1 MLNRP
6 RVLLFLF
13 CCLLVGPLCF
23 AQAVPLE
30 QLNGRWNLI
39 LETGSRRVEMPADLR
54 LGADGNAALVFLGA
68 VAGEEGLYLGRLT
81 GNQLTLKG
89 RQERGISELM
99 LTLSVDRL
107 QGALLSESAKF
118 SVTGERAKSM
128 TPEVPARQ
136 YELLLNAVWQG
147 VKRYYVNPQLNG
159 IDWNGVRLRHLAA
172 IKASRHDG
180 EMAVAMRRML
190 RELGASHLDF
200 FLAAE
205 KPATTLKTRRV
216 EWRELTKD
224 IGYLAL
230 PEFSAEDLQSFDR
243 LLDQAIF
250 ESGKYRSL
258 IIDLRGNRGENIE
271 AALDALNIV
280 MRESHPIAY
289 FATREGLARLGVS
302 SLDQVRPESLPT
314 AFIDEYA
321 KIRGFRGAGMYLGG
335 GKCRLPYPG
344 RLVLL
349 IDGNCTGSCEV
360 FAAAMKDSGEATLI
374 GRRTRGSILFSSQVH
389 FTLTTVTPVSI
400 FRNQVRGWRLDLP
413 IMDIRTARGRK
424 IEGQG
429 IEPDVILPAEPDEN
443 ADLTKVLEWL
453 AAKRQP

>member
-1 MLNRP
+1 MLDRP
-6 RVLLFLF
+6 RILLLLF
-13 CCLLVGPLCF
+13 CLLVGPSCF
-23 AQAVPLE
+23 AQTVSIE

-68 VAGEEGLYLGRLT
+68 VAGEEGIYLGRLT
-81 GNQLTLKG
+81 GNQLSLKG
-89 RQERGISELM
+89 RQERALSELT

-107 QGALLSESAKF
+107 RGTMVAESVKYAV
-118 SVTGERAKSM
+118 SGERVPALV
-128 TPEVPARQ
+128 PEVPARQ

-147 VKRYYVNPQLNG
+147 VKRYYVNPRLNG

-172 IKASRHDG
+172 VKASRHDG

-205 KPATTLKTRRV
+205 NSATTLKTQRV

-230 PEFSAEDLQSFDR
+230 PEFSADDLQAFDR

-258 IIDLRGNRGENIE
+258 VIDLRGNRGENIE
-271 AALDALNIV
+271 AALGALNIV

-349 IDGNCTGSCEV
+349 VDENCMGSCEV

-429 IEPDVILPAEPDEN
+429 IEPDVPLPADTDEN
-443 ADLTKVLEWL
+443 ADLTRVIEWL
-453 AAKRQP
+453 AARKQP